1 MSSSKPLP
9 RRRKFDRSVVGAEDG
24 TADAVLQC
32 IVQSPRHRGC
42 CFADGD
48 DVNGFFCVE
57 LNVTD
62 SYLSSTNDDCLSSQF
77 LCVNAAQGSVE
88 DIDSGETKM
97 TKLNFGHGGKALTVK
112 IINPQI
118 TQITPILLKSSSV
131 AQSLRKNL
139 CNPRDRVMAFKANQT
154 LVTTYSHAADVCN
167 LLKTQ
172 AHQKLSLLTR
182 NFSTDFSTAQ
192 VEFFAK
198 VFRKK

>member
-9 RRRKFDRSVVGAEDG
+9 RRREFDRSVVGTEDG

-32 IVQSPRHRGC
+32 VVQSSRHRGC

-48 DVNGFFCVE
+48 DVNGFLCVE

-62 SYLSSTNDDCLSSQF
+62 SYLSFTNDDCLSRQF
-77 LCVNAAQGSVE
+77 LCIDAAQGGVE
-88 DIDSGETKM
+88 DIDGRKTKM

-118 TQITPILLKSSSV
+118 QITPILLKSSSV
-131 AQSLRKNL
+131 AQFLRMNL
-139 CNPRDRVMAFKANQT
+139 SGDGFKANQT

-167 LLKTQ
+167 LLKT
-172 AHQKLSLLTR
+172 
-182 NFSTDFSTAQ
+182 
-192 VEFFAK
+192 
-198 VFRKK
+198 